1 MKKLFLKMIPAV
13 LLSSGLSF
21 FASAENYSKE
31 FSGISETF
39 SEITFNFDKIDTKTV
54 EVGGQLFT
62 RIVFDSG
69 VTTVRKGYA
78 ELPVLSASVQV
89 SDLYDVVISSVEGEY
104 EEIELEHPLL
114 PSRGTIFRN
123 QDPASVPYITD
134 PESLTDSMYP
144 LSSAEITEP
153 FIFRDTRGVSVYA
166 YPVRYNAAKR
176 IVRIYKS
183 LSVKLDQD
191 IFSSTNPLNRRSEK
205 IDPTMNDIYS
215 SLYINY
221 SEPKFTHQLSEFGD
235 ILVIST
241 SRDTEV
247 IKPYIDWKRQKG
259 FDVKSITVDT
269 GTNVKAVI
277 LQEYQLN
284 PDILYVQ
291 LVGDWAEIKSDLG
304 PDSSPTDP
312 MLGCVLGTDIYP
324 ELIIGRFSA
333 GTTTDV
339 TTQVNKTISY
349 EMSPDMTGTW
359 YKSGLGIGSPEGDGI
374 GDDGEIDYAHIDVIK
389 ENKLLPFTYNS
400 VNEAYGNPTAAT
412 VANYINSGL
421 SIINYCG
428 HGSNTSWGTSGYS
441 NTNVNSSTNGSMLP
455 VIFSVACVNGA
466 FHSGTCFAE
475 AWLRK
480 SGGGAAATLMSTI
493 NQPWV
498 PPMRGQDY
506 MNDILIGGYDY
517 SANPGNGTT
526 TRSADHR
533 TTFGSVSMNGC
544 VLMLAESADSET
556 QNTIKTWTV
565 FGDASLQIRTDT
577 PRLIENT
584 NQFVFPELYSTRI
597 VSSGDPV
604 EGAVVSL
611 FQGEISFS
619 GITDANGEVTVDHPF
634 VDGEVIIT
642 VSGFNLETLQ
652 SAVSVQAPEGPWL
665 KIEDYSFST
674 NYSGEISNASLLIR
688 NIGLQSSENVI
699 LKISTESPYINM
711 INDEYAPDAVVIE
724 SGGSVSTDIIAF
736 TISPMTPDQERI
748 LLYAD
753 ITDSYT
759 KRTYRS
765 NIYLTVGSP
774 ELEITHLFSTPTAL
788 QGITRT
794 VTFIIENT
802 GHAPITDLTADLVQT
817 TLFDVGL
824 TGSVHIDIIE
834 AGSGAEA
841 VFYCSYGETIPNSSY
856 VMYDLSVN
864 SSSGYSFLYDYDEVV
879 GLTDGFET
887 GDFSSNGWV
896 HSGDINWVIDT
907 TEFYEGLFSANSGS
921 VGHSQKSIMTVSF
934 DFVVDG
940 KISFFRKVSSESG
953 YDKLNFYVDG
963 VFKKNWSGISDW
975 LKFEYEVTAGL
986 HEFKWEFIRDAS
998 IDNGSNCAWVDNILA
1013 TGISTGI
1020 EEEAGILPSEPKLH
1034 QNFPNPFNPVTKI
1047 RFAMAKDAEVK
1058 LNVYNISGQKVAE
1071 LVNGSRQAGVHA
1083 VDFDGSRFNS
1093 GVYYYSLETSG
1104 TSLTRKM
1111 LLIK

>member
-39 SEITFNFDKIDTKTV
+39 SEITFNFDKIDTETV

-389 ENKLLPFTYNS
+389 ENKLLPFTY
-400 VNEAYGNPTAAT
+400 
-412 VANYINSGL
+412 
-421 SIINYCG
+421 
-428 HGSNTSWGTSGYS
+428 
-441 NTNVNSSTNGSMLP
+441 
-455 VIFSVACVNGA
+455 
-466 FHSGTCFAE
+466 
-475 AWLRK
+475 
-480 SGGGAAATLMSTI
+480 
-493 NQPWV
+493 
-498 PPMRGQDY
+498 
-506 MNDILIGGYDY
+506 
-517 SANPGNGTT
+517 
-526 TRSADHR
+526 
-533 TTFGSVSMNGC
+533 
-544 VLMLAESADSET
+544 
-556 QNTIKTWTV
+556 
-565 FGDASLQIRTDT
+565 
-577 PRLIENT
+577 
-584 NQFVFPELYSTRI
+584 
-597 VSSGDPV
+597 
-604 EGAVVSL
+604 
-611 FQGEISFS
+611 
-619 GITDANGEVTVDHPF
+619 
-634 VDGEVIIT
+634 
-642 VSGFNLETLQ
+642 
-652 SAVSVQAPEGPWL
+652 
-665 KIEDYSFST
+665 
-674 NYSGEISNASLLIR
+674 
-688 NIGLQSSENVI
+688 
-699 LKISTESPYINM
+699 
-711 INDEYAPDAVVIE
+711 
-724 SGGSVSTDIIAF
+724 
-736 TISPMTPDQERI
+736 
-748 LLYAD
+748 
-753 ITDSYT
+753 
-759 KRTYRS
+759 
-765 NIYLTVGSP
+765 
-774 ELEITHLFSTPTAL
+774 
-788 QGITRT
+788 
-794 VTFIIENT
+794 
-802 GHAPITDLTADLVQT
+802 
-817 TLFDVGL
+817 
-824 TGSVHIDIIE
+824 
-834 AGSGAEA
+834 
-841 VFYCSYGETIPNSSY
+841 
-856 VMYDLSVN
+856 
-864 SSSGYSFLYDYDEVV
+864 
-879 GLTDGFET
+879 
-887 GDFSSNGWV
+887 
-896 HSGDINWVIDT
+896 
-907 TEFYEGLFSANSGS
+907 
-921 VGHSQKSIMTVSF
+921 
-934 DFVVDG
+934 
-940 KISFFRKVSSESG
+940 
-953 YDKLNFYVDG
+953 
-963 VFKKNWSGISDW
+963 
-975 LKFEYEVTAGL
+975 
-986 HEFKWEFIRDAS
+986 
-998 IDNGSNCAWVDNILA
+998 
-1013 TGISTGI
+1013 
-1020 EEEAGILPSEPKLH
+1020 
-1034 QNFPNPFNPVTKI
+1034 
-1047 RFAMAKDAEVK
+1047 
-1058 LNVYNISGQKVAE
+1058 
-1071 LVNGSRQAGVHA
+1071 
-1083 VDFDGSRFNS
+1083 
-1093 GVYYYSLETSG
+1093 
-1104 TSLTRKM
+1104 
-1111 LLIK
+1111 